1 VLELLQKA
9 NEDINGNIVRL
20 EITMPQECL
29 GRVDEPR
36 LRQVVQAQLKA
47 SYFDIS
53 RNVIR
58 EARPRLGDVSAESL
72 TPTQA
77 LETYLRLKGDSY
89 THATIDK
96 LAQIGK
102 DIIKEVDG
110 E

>member
-1 VLELLQKA
+1 
-9 NEDINGNIVRL
+9 
-20 EITMPQECL
+20 M
-29 GRVDEPR
+29 
-36 LRQVVQAQLKA
+36 VQTQLKA

-53 RNVIR
+53 RNIIR
-58 EARPRLGDVSAESL
+58 EARPRLGDVSAETL

-89 THATIDK
+89 TPATIAK
-96 LAQIGK
+96 LTEMGK